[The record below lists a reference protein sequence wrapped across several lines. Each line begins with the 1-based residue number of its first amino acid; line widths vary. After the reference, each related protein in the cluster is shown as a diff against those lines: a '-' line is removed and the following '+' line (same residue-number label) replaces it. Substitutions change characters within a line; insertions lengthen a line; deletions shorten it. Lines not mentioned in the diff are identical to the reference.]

1 MSINLISRR
10 LCSSLLRLAP
20 QRVVSP
26 RSISTPIT
34 TTQPSVLLQLPT
46 TPQSYNNNNNNNINN
61 SAVQQ
66 RRSFSISTTLQPNNN
81 NDDDGGPIPDFDE
94 LSNKALQ
101 DMTTIPGWN
110 LVHNPPRRNPR
121 GALVGKVVSDK
132 MQKTVNVAVDRYKL
146 IPKYRKRWRYTKVSV
161 ASLYS
166 IGTVCCGICYI
177 CIYYDRYRKEASIL
191 TIIPSLL
198 ECVCNGTLKLVK
210 IEIYGT

>member
-10 LCSSLLRLAP
+10 FCSSLLRLAP
-20 QRVVSP
+20 QRRVVSP
-26 RSISTPIT
+26 RSTISTTKTITPI

-46 TPQSYNNNNNNNINN
+46 LQLYNNNINN
-61 SAVQQ
+61 SVLQQ

-81 NDDDGGPIPDFDE
+81 NDDDGGPIPASIINFDT

-146 IPKYRKRWRYTKVSV
+146 IPKYRKRWRYTKVSWE
-161 ASLYS
+161 SCTS
-166 IGTVCCGICYI
+166 
-177 CIYYDRYRKEASIL
+177 DRY
-191 TIIPSLL
+191 P
-198 ECVCNGTLKLVK
+198 
-210 IEIYGT
+210 IEKY